1 MELFQIRQFSEIN
14 GVIRNP
20 TTTENGKFPR
30 FNSSTSKFDF
40 TKIGSGDIDE
50 TYLTNFV
57 TNLVGDTSDDYLTSI
72 NQVQTGSAN
81 SNYWASFSM
90 AESATKYL
98 KLGRLAWLDNFEVP
112 TLPGDQK
119 ILFDRSNTLSGDSK
133 LKYNYNTNKLL
144 LDSTTLTFKAL
155 NESTYKEGLKYLGN
169 YSWALGSGYDSAA
182 LGLYNIVGGYKSGY
196 GLGSSSLRNTF
207 YGPYSGEFAA
217 STIAGN
223 IGIGAYA
230 GRYSQTSNK
239 FFLDNIDYGSDSAA
253 INGSFLY
260 ADLSTERRLYVRDRL
275 AVTKEG
281 KFGTSGLSDAQGE
294 YGMYQMSAASGGTP
308 QWHDGSIWQN
318 FASSANNY
326 LQEISED
333 PITEGLWHFVVK
345 DSTGTTTIE
354 DLTLQLPL
362 LDTID
367 VPMAYTPSYPNITA
381 SDYGYIQI
389 SNSSDSVN
397 KGFYYKA
404 GFKWDNTLGELNI
417 PGAIKLASKAAY
429 TTTDNIIRYY
439 NGHYYGS
446 IAGEWVQLD
455 NIVSSGTRDTAIN
468 LGEGAIEWFATKD
481 NDNNLLFRTFDTIPL
496 GNTYNPHDRIHLTYT
511 TDGYTALIGTT
522 AERNRLSTTVDNA
535 TTDRMIDKANEGET
549 LHIRALRQG
558 SNIVLTQ
565 TENYIQ
571 IDATTGGAATLMT
584 GSSLGAYDIF
594 KQVNGV
600 NFEFYGVDT
609 ADNRIALTQ
618 GGSDVEFELN
628 LTPASSNLTPIAGK
642 AYSGSVNGS
651 WLNPTSIAP
660 TMQFKKI
667 TSDSISISETS
678 EELILEITGSNATNV
693 GDGIGLYVVNSAPT
707 FEFKSLVEGTHIS
720 ITDNTNSVGFDVD
733 DITLN
738 ALGANTKLLAQDGS
752 NSFIF
757 NQKGLIGSNGVTI
770 TPSTNDVTFSIPNI
784 EKFELSSGAFV
795 KTVSYSG
802 TSDLY
807 GTTPS
812 GTLSFK
818 LNHDDVINDG
828 TPSYTA
834 RTIAEVKLGGGLKY
848 DSVNNVLWNDVALT
862 GPEFTDHYLTAIDDD
877 SDTNNYIF
885 TFNVT
890 DGLGNIPSGFESPT
904 ITIPKASV
912 PTATYTDYAGGTG
925 TKGILKVEEY
935 YSIWPLG
942 NTTPLALDV
951 VTGKLS
957 GNKLLVTYETQ
968 NNLHD
973 ADNAGESIETTPGV
987 TLDVNTVREIA
998 RANIGSAYVNGDIAE
1013 EFNADDLNIA
1023 GILTANSTSDTHT
1036 LGGFTIQNNQ
1046 LTGNTESTWK
1056 GTSNSVTNIRQTE
1069 RNIIITIDS
1078 YSVGGSLIINTTT
1091 GNTMFK
1097 FDMATGN
1104 LYIKGKLFA
1113 DGDVE
1118 AFTDD
1123 TTV

>member
-1 MELFQIRQFSEIN
+1 MELLQIRQFSDIGGSN
-14 GVIRNP
+14 RNP
-20 TTTENGKFPR
+20 STLENGKFPR
-30 FNSSTSKFDF
+30 WNSNTSKFEY
-40 TKIGSGDIDE
+40 TKIGSGDVDE
-50 TYLTNFV
+50 TYLTAFV
-57 TNLVGDTSDDYLTSI
+57 ENLVGDTSDDYLTSI

-81 SNYWASFSM
+81 SDYWASFAMS
-90 AESATKYL
+90 ESATKYL
-98 KLGRLAWLDNFEVP
+98 KLGRLAWLDTFEVP

-119 ILFDRSNTLSGDSK
+119 VLFDRGNTLSGDSK
-133 LKYNYNTNKLL
+133 FKYNYNTNKLL

-155 NESTYKEGLKYLGN
+155 SESTYKEGLKYLGN
-169 YSWALGSGYDSAA
+169 YSWAIGSGYDSNA
-182 LGLYNIVGGYKSGY
+182 LGSYNILGGYKSGF

-239 FFLDNIDYGSDSAA
+239 FFLDNIDYGSDSTA

-260 ADLSTERRLYVRDRL
+260 ADLATERRLYVRDRL

-294 YGMYQMSAASGGTP
+294 YGMYQMSAASGGVP
-308 QWHDGSIWQN
+308 QWHDGTIWQN

-326 LQEISED
+326 LQEIVED
-333 PITEGLWHFVVK
+333 GVTEGLWHFKVK

-354 DLTLQLPL
+354 DLTLQLPI
-362 LDTID
+362 LDSIE
-367 VPMAYTPSYPNITA
+367 VPVAYTPSYPNITA

-389 SNSSDSVN
+389 SNTSDSTN

-404 GFKWDNTLGELNI
+404 GFKWDNTLSELNI
-417 PGAIKLASKAAY
+417 PGTIKLASKAPY
-429 TTTDNIIRYY
+429 TTSNPIIRWD
-439 NGHYYGS
+439 GTAKHYYGA
-446 IAGEWVQLD
+446 IDGEWVQLD
-455 NIVSSGTRDTAIN
+455 NIVSSGTRDTALN

-600 NFEFYGVDT
+600 NFEFNGIDTVDS
-609 ADNRIALTQ
+609 RIGLTQ
-618 GGSDVEFELN
+618 GTTDVEFRLN
-628 LTPASSNLTPIAGK
+628 LTPASSNLTPSTTYAS
-642 AYSGSVNGS
+642 SGSVNGS
-651 WLNPTSIAP
+651 WLNTTSIAP
-660 TMQFKKI
+660 TMQFKKLV
-667 TSDSISISETS
+667 SNSISITENST
-678 EELILEITGSNATNV
+678 ELILETSGSGVTNV
-693 GDGIGLYVVNSAPT
+693 GSGVGLYVINSAPT
-707 FEFKSLVEGTHIS
+707 FEFKSLIEGSHIS
-720 ITDNTNSVGFDVD
+720 ITDNTNSVGFGVD
-733 DITLN
+733 NITLTSV
-738 ALGANTKLLAQDGS
+738 GTIPANNLITQSGGD
-752 NSFIF
+752 SFVF
-757 NQKGLIGSNGVTI
+757 TQKGIKGSNGVTI
-770 TPSTNDVTFSIPNI
+770 TPSENDVTFSIPNI
-784 EKFELSSGAFV
+784 ENFELSSGAFV
-795 KTVSYSG
+795 KTVNFSG
-802 TSDLY
+802 ASELY

-818 LNHDDVINDG
+818 LNHDGSINNG
-828 TPSYTA
+828 TPNYTA
-834 RTIAEVKLGGGLKY
+834 KTIAEINLGGGLRY
-848 DSVNNVLWNDVALT
+848 DATHNILWNEVALT
-862 GPEFTDHYLTAIDDD
+862 APEFVDHYLTSIGNN

-890 DGLGNIPSGFESPT
+890 DGLGNIPSGFVSPT

-912 PTATYTDYAGGTG
+912 PTATYTTNVSPHKGTVMINPSEDYQYE
-925 TKGILKVEEY
+925 LE
-935 YSIWPLG
+935 
-942 NTTPLALDV
+942 TTQNLTLDE
-951 VTGKLS
+951 VTGELKIPVP
-957 GNKLLVTYETQ
+957 LVTYGQQ

-973 ADNAGESIETTPGV
+973 AENIINPS
-987 TLDVNTVREIA
+987 VNTIRGFA
-998 RANIGSAYVNGDIAE
+998 RANIGSAYINGNLGE
-1013 EFNADDLNIA
+1013 EFNTSNLNVSGFLNA
-1023 GILTANSTSDTHT
+1023 SPLDKVHT
-1036 LGGFTIQNNQ
+1036 IGGFTVQNNQ
-1046 LTGNTESTWK
+1046 LTGSNESTWK
-1056 GTSNSVTNIRQTE
+1056 GTSNSVTSIKQTE

>member
-1 MELFQIRQFSEIN
+1 MELLQIRQFSEIGGFN
-14 GVIRNP
+14 RNP
-20 TTTENGKFPR
+20 SILENGKFPKW
-30 FNSSTSKFDF
+30 NSNTSKFEY
-40 TKIGSGDIDE
+40 TKICSGDVDE
-50 TYLTNFV
+50 TYLTAFV
-57 TNLVGDTSDDYLTSI
+57 ENLVGDTSDDYLTSI
-72 NQVQTGSAN
+72 NQVQAGSAN

-98 KLGRLAWLDNFEVP
+98 KLGRLAWLDTFEVP
-112 TLPGDQK
+112 ALPGDQK
-119 ILFDRSNTLSGDSK
+119 ILFDRGNTLSGDSK
-133 LKYNYNTNKLL
+133 FKYNYSTNKLL

-155 NESTYKEGLKYLGN
+155 SESTYKEGLKYLGN
-169 YSWALGSGYDSAA
+169 YSWSLGSGYDSNAS
-182 LGLYNIVGGYKSGY
+182 GSYNMLGGYKSGF

-223 IGIGAYA
+223 IGVGAYA

-260 ADLSTERRLYVRDRL
+260 ADLATERRLYVRDRL

-294 YGMYQMSAASGGTP
+294 YGMYQMSAASAGTP
-308 QWHDGSIWQN
+308 QWHDGTMWQN

-326 LQEISED
+326 LQEIVED
-333 PITEGLWHFVVK
+333 GITEGLWHFKVK

-354 DLTLQLPL
+354 DLTLQLPI
-362 LDTID
+362 LDSID
-367 VPMAYTPSYPNITA
+367 VPVAYTPSYPNITA

-389 SNSSDSVN
+389 SNTSDSTN

-404 GFKWDNTLGELNI
+404 GFKWDNTLSELNI
-417 PGAIKLASKAAY
+417 PGTIKLASKAPY
-429 TTTDNIIRYY
+429 TTSNPIIRWD
-439 NGHYYGS
+439 GTAKHYYGA
-446 IAGEWVQLD
+446 IDGEWVQLD
-455 NIVSSGTRDTAIN
+455 NIVSSGTRDTALN

-496 GNTYNPHDRIHLTYT
+496 GNTHNPHDRMHLTYT

-600 NFEFYGVDT
+600 NFEFNGIDTVDS
-609 ADNRIALTQ
+609 RIGLTQ
-618 GGSDVEFELN
+618 GTTNVEFRLN
-628 LTPASSNLTPIAGK
+628 LTPASSNLTPSTTYAS
-642 AYSGSVNGS
+642 SGSVNGS
-651 WLNPTSIAP
+651 WLNATSIAP
-660 TMQFKKI
+660 TMQFKKLV
-667 TSDSISISETS
+667 SNSISITENST
-678 EELILEITGSNATNV
+678 ELILETSGSGVTNV
-693 GDGIGLYVVNSAPT
+693 GSGVGLYVINSAPT
-707 FEFKSLVEGTHIS
+707 FEFKSLVEGSHIS
-720 ITDNTNSVGFDVD
+720 ITDNTNSVGFGVD
-733 DITLN
+733 NITLTSV
-738 ALGANTKLLAQDGS
+738 GTIPANNLITQSGGD
-752 NSFIF
+752 SFVF
-757 NQKGLIGSNGVTI
+757 TQKGIKGSNGVTI
-770 TPSTNDVTFSIPNI
+770 TPSENDVTFSIPNI
-784 EKFELSSGAFV
+784 ENFELSSGAFV
-795 KTVSYSG
+795 KTVSFSG
-802 TSDLY
+802 ESELY

-812 GTLSFK
+812 GALSFK
-818 LNHDDVINDG
+818 LNHDDSINDG
-828 TPSYTA
+828 TPNYTA
-834 RTIAEVKLGGGLKY
+834 KTIAEINLGGGLRY
-848 DSVNNVLWNDVALT
+848 DATHNILWNEVALT
-862 GPEFTDHYLTAIDDD
+862 APGFVDHYLTSIGNN

-890 DGLGNIPSGFESPT
+890 DGLGNIPSGFVSPT

-912 PTATYTDYAGGTG
+912 PTATYTTNVSPH
-925 TKGILKVEEY
+925 KGIVMINPSEDYQYELE
-935 YSIWPLG
+935 
-942 NTTPLALDV
+942 TTQNLTLDE
-951 VTGKLS
+951 VTGELKIPVP
-957 GNKLLVTYETQ
+957 LVTYGQQ

-973 ADNAGESIETTPGV
+973 AENIINPS
-987 TLDVNTVREIA
+987 VNTIRGFA
-998 RANIGSAYVNGDIAE
+998 RANIGSAYINGNLGE
-1013 EFNADDLNIA
+1013 EFNTSNLNVS
-1023 GILTANSTSDTHT
+1023 GILNASPLDKVHT
-1036 LGGFTIQNNQ
+1036 IGGFTVQNNQ
-1046 LTGNTESTWK
+1046 LTGSNESTWK
-1056 GTSNSVTNIRQTE
+1056 GTSNSVTSIKQTE